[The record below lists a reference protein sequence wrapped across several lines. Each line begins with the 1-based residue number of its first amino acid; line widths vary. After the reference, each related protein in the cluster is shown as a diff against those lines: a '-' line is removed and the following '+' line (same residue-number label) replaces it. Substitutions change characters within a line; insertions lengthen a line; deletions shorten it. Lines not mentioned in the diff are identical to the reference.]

1 MDSRIRRYGLVGAVA
16 SAFGALGA
24 VAIIAWDRQVPADRF
39 SYPFDAGWFTFWQV
53 VFAVQ
58 HVAMLPLFG
67 GLLLLE
73 RGRPSRALRVGTWI
87 GLAGMALLAVN
98 ELVAIAARDALVDDS
113 TGSFVGTLYTLPM
126 VLLGI
131 GPLVAGI
138 GVVRTRLLDGSA
150 RWLLLGLGGYVFAV
164 MFPAVFG
171 PMVAGRL
178 AIGAWMLG
186 YAWLGLA
193 LRQSPVSP
201 ASSLSPSMTT
211 TA

>member
-1 MDSRIRRYGLVGAVA
+1 VGGV
-16 SAFGALGA
+16 
-24 VAIIAWDRQVPADRF
+24 
-39 SYPFDAGWFTFWQV
+39 
-53 VFAVQ
+53 
-58 HVAMLPLFG
+58 
-67 GLLLLE
+67 
-73 RGRPSRALRVGTWI
+73 
-87 GLAGMALLAVN
+87 
-98 ELVAIAARDALVDDS
+98 
-113 TGSFVGTLYTLPM
+113 
-126 VLLGI
+126 
-131 GPLVAGI
+131 
-138 GVVRTRLLDGSA
+138 GVVRTRLLDGAS
-150 RWLLLGLGGYVFAV
+150 RWLLLGLVGYVVAV